1 MNPIINQKNSN
12 RKRGRQAGSVSF
24 MQASLKELNRI
35 LKPDAHV
42 ILSLKYAMLVGLEG
56 KPVGGDMTVF
66 EYAVNSGKAEAVL
79 ETFDGADTDSEGSG
93 HEEIPEPK
101 DLKKGAD
108 QDNDEY
114 VPPLQAELQSFDDLD
129 EPF

>member
-1 MNPIINQKNSN
+1 MINSKQTGSN

-24 MQASLKELNRI
+24 MQVSLKELNRI

-66 EYAVNSGKAEAVL
+66 EYAVNSGKADAVL
-79 ETFDGADTDSEGSG
+79 ETFDGAAPDAEVVDN
-93 HEEIPEPK
+93 EEVTEPK

-108 QDNDEY
+108 EDGDEY
-114 VPPLQAELQSFDDLD
+114 VPPLQADLQSWDEED
-129 EPF
+129 EPFN